1 MMPCVLQLDSDAEVS
16 DSLGKGTE
24 GASQSHTA
32 PYSQTPA
39 DSLGGGQGQ
48 DDRDYH
54 PVLGDD
60 VTSRGA
66 GKRAYGTRSKGRRS
80 VRPCLRAIVVIGA
93 VMRVSNGLPLEL
105 ECFTRSVHA
114 HRVRR
119 MHASA
124 MLTGQAAVFQE
135 PAPDNVALQQ

>member
-16 DSLGKGTE
+16 DSLGIGTE

-39 DSLGGGQGQ
+39 DSLGAVRGQ

-80 VRPCLRAIVVIGA
+80 VRRCLRAVVVLGA
-93 VMRVSNGLPLEL
+93 VKPM
-105 ECFTRSVHA
+105 
-114 HRVRR
+114 
-119 MHASA
+119 
-124 MLTGQAAVFQE
+124 
-135 PAPDNVALQQ
+135 